1 MVSFSTCIDQL
12 SLELPC
18 EQLLQEELQC
28 KQEVQFNHGTKHEGL
43 IAKGLNWKFKRVVNW
58 KKFKNEKYK
67 KKGNCYNCDTKGHF
81 AKTNVT
87 SRNKMRRT
95 NSKVFQK

>member
-1 MVSFSTCIDQL
+1 M
-12 SLELPC
+12 
-18 EQLLQEELQC
+18 
-28 KQEVQFNHGTKHEGL
+28 QFNHDTRHKGL
-43 IAKGLNWKFKRVVNW
+43 IGKGVYWKFKRVVNW

-67 KKGNCYNCDTKGHF
+67 KKEDCYNCGTNGHF

-95 NSKVFQK
+95 NLKVFQK